1 MHWQQS
7 SGVLEWRYGCWLRN
21 RDGGPRLRDGAQ
33 CPGLCKPYRG
43 NWRDERVRGQS
54 AGKDSDSPEG
64 NSHRIHPG
72 GNLDDPG
79 ARSHI
84 TGVHRT
90 LTRIKKQRRRGD
102 LPVTVQR
109 CCAIAAG
116 TGPNVFV
123 RDHGIHSPVPDRQS
137 GFSSGVF
144 FQTLSE
150 FFRTGPYRVR
160 DESPLTRAEGKFSFG

>member
-1 MHWQQS
+1 M
-7 SGVLEWRYGCWLRN
+7 
-21 RDGGPRLRDGAQ
+21 
-33 CPGLCKPYRG
+33 
-43 NWRDERVRGQS
+43 RGQS

-64 NSHRIHPG
+64 NSHRNHPG
-72 GNLDDPG
+72 RNLDDPS

-84 TGVHRT
+84 TGVHRA
-90 LTRIKKQRRRGD
+90 LTRIKEQRKRGD

-123 RDHGIHSPVPDRQS
+123 RNHGDYSPVPDRQS

-150 FFRTGPYRVR
+150 LFRTGPYRVR
-160 DESPLTRAEGKFSFG
+160 DESPLTRAEGQFSFGQ

>member
-1 MHWQQS
+1 M
-7 SGVLEWRYGCWLRN
+7 
-21 RDGGPRLRDGAQ
+21 
-33 CPGLCKPYRG
+33 
-43 NWRDERVRGQS
+43 RGQS

-123 RDHGIHSPVPDRQS
+123 RDHG
-137 GFSSGVF
+137 VF

-150 FFRTGPYRVR
+150 LFRTGPYRVR